1 MSPLKSHLKKDLR
14 RCLKFVKGEAE
25 YYVEGR
31 FYHAFLVASHIQ
43 NA

>member
-14 RCLKFVKGEAE
+14 RCLKYVRGETV
-25 YYVEGR
+25 YYVEDH
-31 FYHAFLVASHIQ
+31 FYYAFLVGSQIH